1 MICLVRCSI
10 LCAYPTA
17 VAVKMAPQYI
27 TEYSP
32 NNLTYSCLQTEMSWY
47 HLNVT
52 FDVTVASQGF
62 LVLKV
67 TGGMV
72 RIRVGKQGLGFFSNL
87 VKSVKKV
94 EVHSLGKIWNVL
106 QANKEDVEEKKL
118 DKKPVSHQENL
129 FLG

>member
-1 MICLVRCSI
+1 M
-10 LCAYPTA
+10 T
-17 VAVKMAPQYI
+17 PQYI

-32 NNLTYSCLQTEMSWY
+32 NSLTYSYLQTKMSWY

-106 QANKEDVEEKKL
+106 QANKEDVEEKK
-118 DKKPVSHQENL
+118 
-129 FLG
+129 